1 MTKLERELKVLD
13 NEALL
18 NKLVNAA
25 IKLTKEE
32 NSKGNLTKKTDKEF
46 QAVYNELLERL
57 YNDSEVNKCTR
68 MKYTAHRI

>member
-1 MTKLERELKVLD
+1 MEKELIRDALKTSTHGLKALD

-32 NSKGNLTKKTDKEF
+32 NSKCGLTKKTDKEF

-57 YNDSEVNKCTR
+57 Y
-68 MKYTAHRI
+68 

>member
-1 MTKLERELKVLD
+1 MTKLEHELKVLD

-32 NSKGNLTKKTDKEF
+32 NSKGGLTKKTDKEF

-57 YNDSEVNKCTR
+57 Y
-68 MKYTAHRI
+68 